1 MDDELLVER
10 ILAGDDEALQLLY
23 ERYFQ
28 PLFQYAYVQT
38 GDYHHA
44 EEVTQDIFCKM
55 ARNLAKF
62 EGKSSFRTWLFAIGR
77 HAVIDFQRKR
87 KQDIPMEKEKV
98 EYFREQYHSANKQ
111 VSESP
116 FADQVMS
123 YLKKLPND
131 YRQVIYLRFVKGFS
145 IADTAEVM
153 SKTTIA
159 VKSLQHRARNRL
171 LQLIQSEVNER

>member
-10 ILAGDDEALQLLY
+10 ILAGDDEALRLLY

-38 GDYHHA
+38 GDYHYA

-87 KQDIPMEKEKV
+87 KRDIPMEKDKV
-98 EYFREQYHSANKQ
+98 EYLADQHYSASKA
-111 VSESP
+111 VDEST
-116 FADQVMS
+116 FVDQVMS
-123 YLKKLPND
+123 YLKKLPTD
-131 YRQVIYLRFVKGFS
+131 YRQVIYLRFVQGFS

-171 LQLIQSEVNER
+171 LQLIQSEVNES

>member
-10 ILAGDDEALQLLY
+10 ILAGDDEALRLLY

-38 GDYHHA
+38 GNYHDA

-62 EGKSSFRTWLFAIGR
+62 AGKSSFRTWLFAIGR

-87 KQDIPMEKEKV
+87 KRDIPMEKEKV
-98 EYFREQYHSANKQ
+98 EYFAEQRQANERVNDHSFTD
-111 VSESP
+111 E
-116 FADQVMS
+116 VMN
-123 YLKKLPND
+123 YLKKLPDD

-153 SKTTIA
+153 SKTTMA

-171 LQLIQSEVNER
+171 LQLMQSEVNER